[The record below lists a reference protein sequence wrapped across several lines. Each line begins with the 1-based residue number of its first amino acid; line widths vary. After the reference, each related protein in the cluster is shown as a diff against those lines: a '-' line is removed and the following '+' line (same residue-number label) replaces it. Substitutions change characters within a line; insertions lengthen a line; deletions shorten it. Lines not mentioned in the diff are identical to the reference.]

1 MPDPPGVPFNDAHLQ
16 SRGID
21 LSQAASTMRIIGRH
35 TLRWPIRRTT
45 LVTLTL
51 PLIIS
56 PRYMA
61 RIRARVHPGCKPFSG
76 AGKHLGRPSGR
87 DVIQIKWAATV
98 GF

>member
-1 MPDPPGVPFNDAHLQ
+1 
-16 SRGID
+16 
-21 LSQAASTMRIIGRH
+21 MRIIGRH
-35 TLRWPIRRTT
+35 TLRWPIRGTT

-61 RIRARVHPGCKPFSG
+61 RIRVRVHPGCKPFSSSG
-76 AGKHLGRPSGR
+76 NHPDRRSGR
-87 DVIQIKWAATV
+87 DVIQIKWADTV